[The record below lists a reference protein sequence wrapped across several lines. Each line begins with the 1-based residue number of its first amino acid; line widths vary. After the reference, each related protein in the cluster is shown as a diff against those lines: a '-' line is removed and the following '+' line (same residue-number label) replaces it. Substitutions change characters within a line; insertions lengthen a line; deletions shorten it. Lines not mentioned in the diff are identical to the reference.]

1 MKRNHYAIK
10 NGQLIWLFLVIN
22 IIVLPLNAWSW
33 MDMKSSKDFRESN
46 RKIRN
51 VLLEANTFV
60 SNQMGYWVEI
70 KESDYLL
77 FGDSLIINPDGT
89 HFLYSYNF
97 ERKTFLRL
105 DKSSFHGHNFGRRLF
120 VYKGDIYAIGGNG
133 FWISHCK
140 LIRFNRTSREWDLV
154 HITGPLPLPSPGTTL
169 IFGDTMYLYGTREMG
184 SMHLT
189 RDPKLDYSVFFIDL
203 RTWKSYQRN
212 SPSAIRPT
220 PHTQTFNDQRS
231 RYSVFGNFGS
241 IDRIFDKVTGILY
254 FSFSGPSLYNGIDK
268 KHYNY
273 QDSIYS
279 FLMGSDILI
288 MDRKGNERIVSI
300 PEYIKLYCNPEW
312 NVREIKNYTFA
323 DENDS
328 NIKINAWIYILLFTL
343 LISWLVLGVYYYRNS
358 KGMTQKLI
366 KHYRELD
373 NTNVDVAAL
382 LRLIDG
388 DYSEK
393 EIDLIL
399 QIEHLPKVVRNV
411 KRSKLLFE
419 INEQFPG
426 IIEKITDN
434 SLDNTFVY
442 RVSKRH

>member
-1 MKRNHYAIK
+1 MRATHIFKVILLLLFVAIEMR
-10 NGQLIWLFLVIN
+10 IS
-22 IIVLPLNAWSW
+22 PLRAWSW
-33 MDMKSSKDFRESN
+33 MDMKSSQEFKESN

-60 SNQMGYWVEI
+60 SKEMGHWVEI

-105 DKSSFHGHNFGRRLF
+105 DKSTFHGHNFGRRLF
-120 VYKGDIYAIGGNG
+120 VYNGDIYAIGGYG

-154 HITGPLPLPSPGTTL
+154 HITGPLPLPSPGATL
-169 IFGDTMYLYGTREMG
+169 LFGDTLFLYGTREMG
-184 SMHLT
+184 AAHLT
-189 RDPKLDYSVFFIDL
+189 RDPKLDYSVFLIDL
-203 RTWKSYQRN
+203 KTWKSYQHN
-212 SPSAIRPT
+212 SPEAIRPT
-220 PHTQTFNDQRS
+220 SNTQTFNDQRS
-231 RYSVFGNFGS
+231 KYSVFGNFGS
-241 IDRIFDKVTGILY
+241 IERIFDKVTGILY

-268 KHYNY
+268 KHHNY

-279 FLMGSDILI
+279 FLMGSDILVI
-288 MDRKGNERIVSI
+288 DRNGSERTISI

-312 NVREIKNYTFA
+312 NVREIKNYAQTNVH
-323 DENDS
+323 DPNV
-328 NIKINAWIYILLFTL
+328 KINAWIYILIFVL
-343 LISWLVLGVYYYRNS
+343 LISWMILGVYYYRNS
-358 KGMTQKLI
+358 RGMTQKLI
-366 KHYRELD
+366 KHYREID
-373 NTNVDVAAL
+373 NTDIDVSAL

-399 QIEHLPKVVRNV
+399 QIEHLPKVVKNV

-426 IIEKITDN
+426 IIEKISDP
-434 SLDNTFVY
+434 SRENTFIY
-442 RVSKRH
+442 RVSKRP